1 MNSIELLGMIAG
13 ILTTVA
19 FVPQALKTWRTRR
32 ASDFALPMLV
42 LLHVGMVLWLIYGVL
57 TASPGLIVANG
68 VTLLLAATI
77 LTVKLR
83 HG

>member
-1 MNSIELLGMIAG
+1 MDTIELIGLTAG
-13 ILTTVA
+13 VLTTGA
-19 FVPQALKTWRTRR
+19 FVPQAWKTWRTRR
-32 ASDFALPMLV
+32 ATDFALPMLV

-57 TASPGLIVANG
+57 IASPGLIVSNG
-68 VTLLLAATI
+68 VTLGLAGLI